1 MEKAVAVE
9 VELKKSRYS
18 LTRCDGKLSIAIR
31 TAGHIEAVPQ
41 EVESTHDHVLWVP
54 RKAQVKVPWQD
65 LLLHVEEVFH

>member
-9 VELKKSRYS
+9 VELKKRRYS

-41 EVESTHDHVLWVP
+41 EVESTHDHVL
-54 RKAQVKVPWQD
+54 
-65 LLLHVEEVFH
+65 